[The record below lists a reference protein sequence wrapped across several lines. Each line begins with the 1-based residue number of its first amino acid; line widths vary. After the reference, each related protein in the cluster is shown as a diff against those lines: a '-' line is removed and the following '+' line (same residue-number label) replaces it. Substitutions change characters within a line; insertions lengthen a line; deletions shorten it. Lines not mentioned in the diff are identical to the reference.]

1 MKSLH
6 LQQDSVS
13 AMMTKQGTTNIAGR
27 LKWGIMQY
35 ILEKVWDKVVVDKM
49 NVVYLDGKKVG
60 KKQGMQLSFEY

>member
-1 MKSLH
+1 
-6 LQQDSVS
+6 
-13 AMMTKQGTTNIAGR
+13 MMTKQGTTNIAGR

-60 KKQGMQLSFEY
+60 K